1 MKSARKK
8 KKTKITMPGEWC
20 GCNSMEKKQTT
31 FTWRQLNGSSSLAP
45 SAGNSLFPN
54 LQSYWILPLAPIH
67 YGVTARMLA
76 FHDHVLSNTSYN
88 HWSQQMSHSTWAS
101 NFPWFQ
107 SLIQVPRISRLT
119 FYAFRGG
126 LFRGRHRVGETG
138 ERRQGLSPSQQG
150 RAGIDAGDHF
160 FSCGLETRN
169 GWLVVHL

>member
-8 KKTKITMPGEWC
+8 NKHHDAGWMVWLQFNGK
-20 GCNSMEKKQTT
+20 KKQTT
-31 FTWRQLNGSSSLAP
+31 FAWRQLNGSSSLAP

-150 RAGIDAGDHF
+150 RHRCGGSF
-160 FSCGLETRN
+160 FQLWT
-169 GWLVVHL
+169 WD